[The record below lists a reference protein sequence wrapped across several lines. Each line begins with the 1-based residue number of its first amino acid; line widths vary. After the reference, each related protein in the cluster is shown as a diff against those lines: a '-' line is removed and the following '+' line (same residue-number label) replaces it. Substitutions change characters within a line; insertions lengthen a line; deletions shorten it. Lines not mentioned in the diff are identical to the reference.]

1 MIVTV
6 ELFLSSGT
14 LIINNPLT
22 YLTHL
27 ILIDTYAGRITKC
40 NI

>member
-6 ELFLSSGT
+6 ELFLLSGK
-14 LIINNPLT
+14 LIIIDPLA

-27 ILIDTYAGRITKC
+27 TLIDTYAGRITKC